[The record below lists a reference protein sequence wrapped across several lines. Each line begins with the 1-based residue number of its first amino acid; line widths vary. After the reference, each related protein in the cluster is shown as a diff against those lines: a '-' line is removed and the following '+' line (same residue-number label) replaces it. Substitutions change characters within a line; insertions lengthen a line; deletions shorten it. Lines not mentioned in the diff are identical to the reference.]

1 MLVGKE
7 TDLTIL
13 ESPKEEDDRGNM
25 PRIPG
30 LNLNKIKTPTIQHR
44 NVADPNVISI
54 MDNDHLD
61 AALTAKIKKVFNYGK
76 LDLTD
81 DNNF

>member
-13 ESPKEEDDRGNM
+13 ESPREDDDRQNM

-30 LNLNKIKTPTIQHR
+30 LNLNKIKTPTITHR
-44 NVADPNVISI
+44 NGDGNQIVIH
-54 MDNDHLD
+54 DNEHLD

>member
-13 ESPKEEDDRGNM
+13 ESPREDEDRQNM

-44 NVADPNVISI
+44 NVAENVSI
-54 MDNDHLD
+54 LDNDHLD

>member
-13 ESPKEEDDRGNM
+13 ESPREDEDRQNM

-30 LNLNKIKTPTIQHR
+30 LNLNKIKTPTITHR
-44 NVADPNVISI
+44 NGDGNQIVIH
-54 MDNDHLD
+54 DNEHLD

>member
-7 TDLTIL
+7 TDLTIQ
-13 ESPKEEDDRGNM
+13 ESPIEEDDRQNM

-44 NVADPNVISI
+44 NGEPNSI
-54 MDNDHLD
+54 KILDNDHLD

>member
-13 ESPKEEDDRGNM
+13 ESPREDEDRQNM

-30 LNLNKIKTPTIQHR
+30 LNLNKIKTPTI
-44 NVADPNVISI
+44 
-54 MDNDHLD
+54 
-61 AALTAKIKKVFNYGK
+61 
-76 LDLTD
+76 
-81 DNNF
+81 